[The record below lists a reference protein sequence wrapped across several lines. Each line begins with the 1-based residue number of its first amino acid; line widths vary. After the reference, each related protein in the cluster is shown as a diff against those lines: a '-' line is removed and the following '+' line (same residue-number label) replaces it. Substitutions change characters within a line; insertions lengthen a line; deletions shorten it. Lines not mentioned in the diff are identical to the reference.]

1 LKKKT
6 ATGKEYWIVNTIDD
20 TNTEVQVKCWGV
32 KEKDVVFLNRPYM
45 IKPNHD
51 EWGFSINN
59 VAKQLRLLA

>member
-1 LKKKT
+1 
-6 ATGKEYWIVNTIDD
+6 
-20 TNTEVQVKCWGV
+20 
-32 KEKDVVFLNRPYM
+32 M

>member
-1 LKKKT
+1 VRVIVID
-6 ATGKEYWIVNTIDD
+6 AGHGGKDPGCNYN
-20 TNTEVQVKCWGV
+20 GV

>member
-1 LKKKT
+1 M
-6 ATGKEYWIVNTIDD
+6 
-20 TNTEVQVKCWGV
+20 TELEQDLQKHFGPWPNEKCWGI

-51 EWGFSINN
+51 DWGFSVNN